1 MPLRDGRLII
11 GQACPAPAVAFS
23 PQVTG
28 QARPGKGEC
37 DDWIFMDILTDYRV
51 RAKPKPYPL
60 IDLEYIDVLLE
71 SFPEPWAVLLG
82 FIDESGTDQV
92 SPAMFVVG
100 VLFKRK
106 AQKKLNKE
114 WKKALKKYGITHFH
128 ATDCQNRRK
137 EFRGKSEDFCREAFK
152 SFVEI
157 ATSHVLA
164 AARVRTIPET
174 EFDAIRKGRWE
185 YSQYTTAAYM
195 CIQLL
200 LNHVRDLGHH
210 NLNVFLESSPRQGQL
225 PELLRLG
232 RRDPRWSEFR
242 SHAFVEKE
250 VMAGLQVADIYAYEC
265 ARGDRDHAAGK
276 NKLRGSFEA
285 ILKTQ
290 HLKEVQ
296 LGSTALNALMNM
308 VGPPP

>member
-1 MPLRDGRLII
+1 M
-11 GQACPAPAVAFS
+11 
-23 PQVTG
+23 
-28 QARPGKGEC
+28 
-37 DDWIFMDILTDYRV
+37 Y
-51 RAKPKPYPL
+51 
-60 IDLEYIDVLLE
+60 
-71 SFPEPWAVLLG
+71 
-82 FIDESGTDQV
+82 
-92 SPAMFVVG
+92 VVG

-114 WKKALKKYGITHFH
+114 WKKALKKFDISHFH
-128 ATDCQNRRK
+128 AVDCQNRWG
-137 EFRGKSEDFCREAFK
+137 EFKGKSEEVCRRAFK

-164 AARVRTIPET
+164 AARVRTIPEI
-174 EFDAIRKGRWE
+174 EFNAIRKGRWE
-185 YSQYTTAAYM
+185 YTQYTTAACM

-200 LNHVRDLGHH
+200 LSHVRDLGHH
-210 NLNVFLESSPRQGQL
+210 NLNVFLESSPMQGQL
-225 PELLRLG
+225 PELLRLV
-232 RRDPRWSEFR
+232 RRDPRWIHFR

-265 ARGDRDHAAGK
+265 ARGDRDYAK
-276 NKLRGSFEA
+276 DPKKKLRASFEA

-308 VGPPP
+308 VGPPR